1 MSERAY
7 ATDERY
13 RGRDERRRELTTR
26 PRLTQKNATHET
38 QPQRKGERVDKK
50 TFLVIDDF
58 GCTGTRDNQ
67 LPRQAVN
74 EAIADSPAAAV
85 NSLLQNP
92 LVLEELATNNQR
104 VVRVGTIGGRSLLV
118 TVVRLD

>member
-1 MSERAY
+1 M
-7 ATDERY
+7 
-13 RGRDERRRELTTR
+13 
-26 PRLTQKNATHET
+26 
-38 QPQRKGERVDKK
+38 DKK